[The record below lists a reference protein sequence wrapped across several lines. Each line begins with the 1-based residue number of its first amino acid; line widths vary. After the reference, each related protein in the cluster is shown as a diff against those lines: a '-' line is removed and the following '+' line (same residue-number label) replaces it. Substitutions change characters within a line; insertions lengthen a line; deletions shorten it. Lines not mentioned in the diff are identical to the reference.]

1 MTRASIKELK
11 IGDWPYFVRPLGCRD
26 GQQPTRV
33 ALTLFLPKRAIL
45 LLLRDSRRARQAW
58 YPVKAQQPRSK
69 AAVCVCV
76 GSNNRRDGTR
86 TTSYFSPHKQRR
98 ASACCSALHSWLKS
112 GHCTALGMFHANR
125 CVAVTVQQKDL
136 ICEGACYGII
146 VFLRGPVAGRGTPQG
161 YSGAFEGAT
170 TSYSLVPF

>member
-76 GSNNRRDGTR
+76 GNNNRRDGTR
-86 TTSYFSPHKQRR
+86 TTSYLVPINKGGLRPVVQ
-98 ASACCSALHSWLKS
+98 
-112 GHCTALGMFHANR
+112 HCILG
-125 CVAVTVQQKDL
+125 
-136 ICEGACYGII
+136 
-146 VFLRGPVAGRGTPQG
+146 
-161 YSGAFEGAT
+161 S
-170 TSYSLVPF
+170 SLVTARHSECFMRIDV